1 MITFKC
7 KDCGGLQYSSCLQND
22 PCIYCNG
29 EIEVYGVEK
38 KEVYENEIRRTS
50 ETIRETSYQSS

>member
-22 PCIYCNG
+22 PCIYCG
-29 EIEVYGVEK
+29 GKIEVYGVEK
-38 KEVYENEIRRTS
+38 KGGLRKWTR
-50 ETIRETSYQSS
+50 